1 MTAEEMLAR
10 LRWLDELLRYL
21 QRKPAPRK
29 EAPAQRPDNN
39 RSQR

>member
-10 LRWLDELLRYL
+10 LRWLDEMLKYL

-29 EAPAQRPDNN
+29 ETLH
-39 RSQR
+39 